1 MNMFTRPAAVIVT
14 ALSIALVCLGSA
26 LAQNAPNPADKGIGL
41 SDARAIVLEL
51 PEVKTWQEDR
61 RKAAAANPKA
71 PATGG
76 IVSGAR
82 TLEGKKYWSM
92 VFYSNPST
100 QPERWATFLVRAS
113 DGVVFVEGNAGKP
126 VLLEQWRRV
135 TAKPTS

>member
-14 ALSIALVCLGSA
+14 ALSIALVCLGSS

-135 TAKPTS
+135 IAKPTS

>member
-1 MNMFTRPAAVIVT
+1 MNMLTRPAAVVFT
-14 ALSIALVCLGSA
+14 ALSIVLACLGSA
-26 LAQNAPNPADKGIGL
+26 LAQNAPNPADKGMGM

-51 PEVKTWQEDR
+51 PEVKAWQDER

-126 VLLEQWRRV
+126 VPLEQWRRI